1 MMHYVGIDI
10 GKRHHVAVILD
21 AIGQQETK
29 ALPIANDR
37 DGFDQLLD
45 RLADL
50 ETDVLIGLEA
60 TGHYWLALYTM
71 LVEADYDLVVLNPL
85 QIHAYRK
92 SGIRKRKNDRYD
104 AYWIADYIRVSQQPH
119 HQSQQPELLQLREL
133 TRFRASL
140 TNQVGDCKRKIIS
153 IIDRVFPEYER
164 LFSNVFILTSRRLL
178 AEALSPDEFAE
189 FDLSELAQL
198 LAQSS
203 RGRHGQ
209 AKAEEIQALARRS
222 VGIGFLTD
230 ALRVQMTCLLQQ
242 LALLDAQRQ
251 QLEVEITALM
261 DQIPQHITSIPG
273 IGLVTGAVIL
283 AEIGDVHRFDAPEK
297 LVAYAGIDPT
307 VYQSGQF
314 TATQS
319 RMSKR
324 GSPYLRHALWQAAFM
339 ATQHDPQL
347 RAYYQRKRDDGKAH
361 GTAVGAVCRKL
372 LHRIYIILKEN
383 RPYVIRD

>member
-1 MMHYVGIDI
+1 MHYVGIDI
-10 GKRHHVAVILD
+10 GKRHHVAVILN
-21 AIGQQETK
+21 ANGQQEAK
-29 ALPIANDR
+29 ALPFANDR
-37 DGFDQLLD
+37 DGFDQLLV
-45 RLADL
+45 RMADVEPGL
-50 ETDVLIGLEA
+50 LIGLEA

-71 LVEADYDLVVLNPL
+71 LAEAGYDLVVLNPL

-119 HQSQQPELLQLREL
+119 HQSQQPEFLQLREL

-140 TNQVGDCKRKIIS
+140 TGQVGDCKRKIIS

-164 LFSNVFILTSRRLL
+164 LFSNVFIQTSRRLL
-178 AEALSPDEFAE
+178 AEALTPDEFAE

-209 AKAEEIQALARRS
+209 AKAEEIQALALRS

-251 QLEVEITALM
+251 QLEAEITALM

-273 IGLVTGAVIL
+273 IGPVTGAVIL
-283 AEIGDVHRFDAPEK
+283 AEIGDIHRFEAPEK

-314 TATQS
+314 TATQT

-347 RAYYQRKRDDGKAH
+347 RAYYQRKRDEGKAH
-361 GTAVGAVCRKL
+361 GTAIGAVCRKL

>member
-1 MMHYVGIDI
+1 MHYVGIDI

-21 AIGQQETK
+21 ANGQQVGK
-29 ALPIANDR
+29 ALRFANDR
-37 DGFDQLLD
+37 DGFDQWLA
-45 RLADL
+45 RLAEL
-50 ETDVLIGLEA
+50 EPDALIGLEA
-60 TGHYWLALYTM
+60 TGHYWLALYT
-71 LVEADYDLVVLNPL
+71 LLAEAGYDLVVLNAL

-104 AYWIADYIRVSQQPH
+104 AYWIADYIRVSRQPH

-140 TNQVGDCKRKIIS
+140 TDQVGGCKRKIIS
-153 IIDRVFPEYER
+153 IIDRVFPEYEQ
-164 LFSNVFILTSRRLL
+164 LFSNVFIQTSRRLL
-178 AEALSPDEFAE
+178 AEALTPDEFAE
-189 FDLSELAQL
+189 FDLTELTQL

-203 RGRHGQ
+203 RGRHSQ
-209 AKAEEIQALARRS
+209 AKAEELQALARRS

-242 LALLDAQRQ
+242 LALLEAQCQ
-251 QLEVEITALM
+251 QLEAEISALV
-261 DQIPQHITSIPG
+261 DQFPQHITSIPG
-273 IGLVTGAVIL
+273 IGPITGAIIL
-283 AEIGDVHRFDAPEK
+283 AEIGDIHRFAAPEK
-297 LVAYAGIDPT
+297 LVAFAGIDPT

-314 TATQS
+314 TATQT

-347 RAYYQRKRDDGKAH
+347 RAYYQRKRAEGKAH

-372 LHRIYIILKEN
+372 LHRIYIVLKEQ

>member
-1 MMHYVGIDI
+1 MHTIGIDV
-10 GKRHHVAVILD
+10 GKRHHVAVTLD
-21 AIGQQETK
+21 ANGEQVGK
-29 ALPIANDR
+29 ALRFANDQ
-37 DGFDQLLD
+37 DGFGQLQEQLRGVD
-45 RLADL
+45 EVA
-50 ETDVLIGLEA
+50 LIGLEA

-71 LVEADYDLVVLNPL
+71 LSDAGYELVVLNPL

-104 AYWIADYIRVSQQPH
+104 AYWIADYIRISQQPPSSH
-119 HQSQQPELLQLREL
+119 PQPELLQLREL

-140 TNQVGDCKRKIIS
+140 TEQVGDCKRKVIS
-153 IIDRVFPEYER
+153 ILDRVFPEYET
-164 LFSNVFILTSRRLL
+164 LFSNVFIQTSRRLL
-178 AEALSPDEFAE
+178 AEALTPDEFAD
-189 FDLSELAQL
+189 FDLTELTQL
-198 LAQSS
+198 LAETS

-209 AKAEEIQALARRS
+209 AKAEELQSLARRS
-222 VGIGFLTD
+222 VGIGFLGN

-242 LALLDAQRQ
+242 LALLDAQRL
-251 QLEVEITALM
+251 QLEAEITALM
-261 DQIPQHITSIPG
+261 DRLPQFITSIPG
-273 IGLVTGAVIL
+273 IGPVTGAIIL
-283 AEIGDVHRFDAPEK
+283 AEIGDVHRFAAPEK

-314 TATQS
+314 TASQT

-324 GSPYLRHALWQAAFM
+324 GSPHLRHALWQAAFM

-347 RAYYQRKRDDGKAH
+347 RDFYQRKRAEGKAH

-372 LHRIYIILKEN
+372 LHRIYIVLKEQ

>member
-1 MMHYVGIDI
+1 MHTVGIDV

-21 AIGQQETK
+21 GNGQQVGK
-29 ALPIANDR
+29 ALRFANDQA
-37 DGFDQLLD
+37 GFAQLLE
-45 RLADL
+45 RLAAVDEIL
-50 ETDVLIGLEA
+50 LVGLEA
-60 TGHYWLALYTM
+60 TGHYWLALYSA
-71 LVEADYDLVVLNPL
+71 LAEAGYNLVVLNAL
-85 QIHAYRK
+85 QIHAYRQ

-104 AYWIADYIRVSQQPH
+104 AYWIADYIRISRQPSASQP
-119 HQSQQPELLQLREL
+119 QPELLQLREL

-140 TNQVGDCKRKIIS
+140 TGQIGDCKRRVIS
-153 IIDRVFPEYER
+153 ILDRVFPEYEK
-164 LFSNVFILTSRRLL
+164 LFSSVFIQSSRRLL
-178 AEALSPDEFAE
+178 AEALTPDEFAE
-189 FDLSELAQL
+189 FDLTELTQL
-198 LAQSS
+198 LSQTS

-222 VGIGFLTD
+222 VGIGFLGD
-230 ALRVQMTCLLQQ
+230 VLRVQMSCLLQQ

-251 QLEVEITALM
+251 QLENEITTLM
-261 DQIPQHITSIPG
+261 AQLPQYITSIPG
-273 IGLVTGAVIL
+273 IGPVTGAVIL
-283 AEIGDVHRFDAPEK
+283 AEIGDVQRFAAPEK

-314 TATQS
+314 TASQT

-347 RAYYQRKRDDGKAH
+347 RDYYQRKRAEGKAH

-372 LHRIYIILKEN
+372 LHRIYVVLKEE

>member
-1 MMHYVGIDI
+1 MHYVGIDI
-10 GKRHHVAVILD
+10 GKRHHVAVIVD
-21 AIGQQETK
+21 ANGQQVGK
-29 ALPIANDR
+29 ALRFANDR
-37 DGFDQLLD
+37 DGFDQLLA
-45 RLADL
+45 RLAEL
-50 ETDVLIGLEA
+50 EPDALIGLEA
-60 TGHYWLALYTM
+60 TGHYWLALYT
-71 LVEADYDLVVLNPL
+71 LLAEAGYDLVVLNAL

-104 AYWIADYIRVSQQPH
+104 AYWIADYIRVSRQPH

-140 TNQVGDCKRKIIS
+140 TDQVGGCKRKIIS
-153 IIDRVFPEYER
+153 IIDRVFPEYEQ
-164 LFSNVFILTSRRLL
+164 LFSNVFIQTSRRLL
-178 AEALSPDEFAE
+178 AEALTPDEFAE
-189 FDLSELAQL
+189 FDLTELTQL

-209 AKAEEIQALARRS
+209 AKAEELQALARRS

-242 LALLDAQRQ
+242 LALLEAQCQ
-251 QLEVEITALM
+251 QLEAEISALV
-261 DQIPQHITSIPG
+261 DQFPQHITSIPG
-273 IGLVTGAVIL
+273 IGPITGAIIL
-283 AEIGDVHRFDAPEK
+283 AEIGDIHRFAAPEK
-297 LVAYAGIDPT
+297 LVAFAGIDPT

-314 TATQS
+314 TATQT

-324 GSPYLRHALWQAAFM
+324 GSPFLRHALWQAAFM

-347 RAYYQRKRDDGKAH
+347 RAYYQRKRAEGKAH

-372 LHRIYIILKEN
+372 LHRIYIVLKEQ

>member
-1 MMHYVGIDI
+1 MHTVGIDI

-21 AIGQQETK
+21 ANGQPVGK
-29 ALPIANDR
+29 ALRFANEQA
-37 DGFDQLLD
+37 GFGQLLD
-45 RLADL
+45 RLTSVGEIL
-50 ETDVLIGLEA
+50 LVGLEA
-60 TGHYWLALYTM
+60 TGHYWLALYSA
-71 LVEADYDLVVLNPL
+71 LAEAGYNLVVLNAL
-85 QIHAYRK
+85 QVHAYRK

-104 AYWIADYIRVSQQPH
+104 AYWIADYIRISQQPPA
-119 HQSQQPELLQLREL
+119 SQPQPELLQLREL

-140 TNQVGDCKRKIIS
+140 TDQIGDCKRKVIS
-153 IIDRVFPEYER
+153 ILDRVFPEYET
-164 LFSNVFILTSRRLL
+164 LFSNVFIQSSRRLL
-178 AEALSPDEFAE
+178 AEALTPDEFAD
-189 FDLSELAQL
+189 FDLTELTQL
-198 LAQSS
+198 LTQTS

-209 AKAEEIQALARRS
+209 AKAKEIQALARRS
-222 VGIGFLTD
+222 VGIGFLGD
-230 ALRVQMTCLLQQ
+230 VLRVQMNCLLQQ
-242 LALLDAQRQ
+242 LTLLDDQRQ
-251 QLEVEITALM
+251 QLEAEITALM
-261 DQIPQHITSIPG
+261 AQLPQHITSIPG
-273 IGLVTGAVIL
+273 IGPLTGAIIL

-314 TATQS
+314 TASQT

-347 RAYYQRKRDDGKAH
+347 RDYYQRKRAAGKAH

-372 LHRIYIILKEN
+372 LLRIYVVLKEE

>member
-1 MMHYVGIDI
+1 MHTVGIDV

-21 AIGQQETK
+21 ATGQQVGK
-29 ALPIANDR
+29 ALRFANDQA
-37 DGFDQLLD
+37 GFEQLRD
-45 RLADL
+45 RLTAAGA
-50 ETDVLIGLEA
+50 VARIGLEA

-71 LVEADYDLVVLNPL
+71 LSDAGYELVVLNAL

-104 AYWIADYIRVSQQPH
+104 AYWIADYIRISQQPQP
-119 HQSQQPELLQLREL
+119 HQPQPELLHWREL
-133 TRFRASL
+133 TRFRSSL
-140 TNQVGDCKRKIIS
+140 TDQVGDCKRKVIS
-153 IIDRVFPEYER
+153 ILDRVFPEYES
-164 LFSNVFILTSRRLL
+164 LFSNVFIQTSRRLL
-178 AEALSPDEFAE
+178 TEALTPDEFAD
-189 FDLSELAQL
+189 FDLTELAQL
-198 LAQSS
+198 LAQTS

-209 AKAEEIQALARRS
+209 AKAEEIQSLARRS
-222 VGIGFLTD
+222 VGVGFLGD
-230 ALRVQMTCLLQQ
+230 ALRVQMNCLLQQ
-242 LALLDAQRQ
+242 LDLLDAQRQ
-251 QLEVEITALM
+251 QLEAEITTLM
-261 DQIPQHITSIPG
+261 EQLPQHITSIPG
-273 IGLVTGAVIL
+273 IGPVTGAVIL
-283 AEIGDVHRFDAPEK
+283 AEIGDVHRFAAPEK

-314 TATQS
+314 TASQT

-347 RAYYQRKRDDGKAH
+347 RVFYQRKRAEGKAH

-372 LHRIYIILKEN
+372 LHRIYVILKEE

>member
-1 MMHYVGIDI
+1 MHTVGIDV
-10 GKRHHVAVILD
+10 GKRHHVAVTLD
-21 AIGQQETK
+21 RNGQQVGK
-29 ALPIANDR
+29 ALRFANDQT
-37 DGFDQLLD
+37 GFKQLLD
-45 RLADL
+45 QLAAVA
-50 ETDVLIGLEA
+50 EIALIGLEA

-71 LVEADYDLVVLNPL
+71 LNEAGYDLVVLNAL

-104 AYWIADYIRVSQQPH
+104 AYWIADYIRVSQQPRP
-119 HQSQQPELLQLREL
+119 QQPQPELLQLREL

-140 TNQVGDCKRKIIS
+140 TNQTGDCKRKVIS
-153 IIDRVFPEYER
+153 ILDRVFPEYEK
-164 LFSNVFILTSRRLL
+164 LFSSVFIQTSRRLL
-178 AEALSPDEFAE
+178 TEALTPEEFAD
-189 FDLSELAQL
+189 FDLTELAQL
-198 LAQSS
+198 LAQTS

-209 AKAEEIQALARRS
+209 AKAEEIQTLARHS
-222 VGIGFLTD
+222 VGIGFLGNT
-230 ALRVQMTCLLQQ
+230 LRIQMNCLLQQ
-242 LALLDAQRQ
+242 LTLLEAQRQ
-251 QLEVEITALM
+251 ELETEITALM
-261 DQIPQHITSIPG
+261 DQLQQYITTIPG
-273 IGLVTGAVIL
+273 IGPVTGAVIL
-283 AEIGDVHRFDAPEK
+283 AEIGDVRRFATPEK

-324 GSPYLRHALWQAAFM
+324 GSPYLRHTLWQAAFM

-347 RAYYQRKRDDGKAH
+347 RDYYQRKRAEGKAH

-372 LHRIYIILKEN
+372 LHRIYIILKEQ

>member
-1 MMHYVGIDI
+1 MHTVGIDI

-21 AIGQQETK
+21 ANGQQDGK
-29 ALPIANDR
+29 ALRFANDR
-37 DGFDQLLD
+37 DGFEQLVGRLSNLD
-45 RLADL
+45 
-50 ETDVLIGLEA
+50 TDALIGLEA
-60 TGHYWLALYTM
+60 TGHYWLALYT
-71 LVEADYDLVVLNPL
+71 LLAEAGYDLVVLNAL

-104 AYWIADYIRVSQQPH
+104 AYWIADYIRVSRQPH
-119 HQSQQPELLQLREL
+119 YQSQQPELLQLREL

-140 TNQVGDCKRKIIS
+140 TDQVGDCKRKIIS
-153 IIDRVFPEYER
+153 IIDRVFPEYEQ
-164 LFSNVFILTSRRLL
+164 LFSNVFIQTSRRLL
-178 AEALSPDEFAE
+178 AEALTPDEFAE

-198 LAQSS
+198 LAESS

-209 AKAEEIQALARRS
+209 TKAEEIQSLARRS

-230 ALRVQMTCLLQQ
+230 ALRVQMNCLLQQ
-242 LALLDAQRQ
+242 LALLDAQCQ
-251 QLEVEITALM
+251 QLETEITALM
-261 DQIPQHITSIPG
+261 DHFPQHITSIPG
-273 IGLVTGAVIL
+273 IGPITGAIIL

-297 LVAYAGIDPT
+297 LVAFAGIDPT

-314 TATQS
+314 TATQT

-347 RAYYQRKRDDGKAH
+347 RAYYQRKRAEGKAH
-361 GTAVGAVCRKL
+361 GTAIGAVCRKL
-372 LHRIYIILKEN
+372 LHRIYIVLKEQ